1 VGHWSPAWLGLALF
15 GLVLVPPAAKR
26 RRRSARRR
34 ADGDAAVL
42 GAWRETLDRL
52 AEARVSARSAETP
65 LEFAARAGAA
75 RPGAARSLRRLAEL
89 VNGAAYGPGDGS
101 ARSVA
106 PTAGAAPALPAGS
119 AARPDS
125 DDAWASADSVVRALD
140 AHDPP
145 SARLRR
151 RFDPRPLLRR

>member
-1 VGHWSPAWLGLALF
+1 F

-34 ADGDAAVL
+34 AAGDAAVL

-52 AEARVSARSAETP
+52 AEARVSARNAETP

-75 RPGAARSLRRLAEL
+75 RPGAARPLRHLAGL
-89 VNGAAYGPGDGS
+89 VNGAAYGPGDSS
-101 ARSVA
+101 APS
-106 PTAGAAPALPAGS
+106 AGAAPAHPPGS

-125 DDAWASADSVVRALD
+125 DDA
-140 AHDPP
+140 
-145 SARLRR
+145 
-151 RFDPRPLLRR
+151 